1 MRFFI
6 LILITIS
13 LNACNIN
20 LPDYSSGCKQKGLED
35 KFKEV
40 YLYQILTPMP
50 SFYSY
55 IKYGFRDKVKFDVTN
70 VVETQ
75 ISENRNVRSCEATLG
90 IKLPIPVS
98 KTIPDDFRSWIMGLA
113 SGLYPAD
120 SQRSLQALTGEYS
133 ESDKI
138 EYISGRVKYTVS
150 KIIDAESDKKVDI
163 ALEIDKEI
171 FPALMYRL
179 NIIRIDDL
187 TKAFDSPSNQSKQIH
202 WNESQIR
209 EYLDDI
215 SKNPRNN
222 LAQEKCV
229 IEKVNN
235 EHASI
240 DSYMAWL
247 SFALMSMEDFKAKIF
262 YGANPTLQRWQKSM
276 TKITDTC
283 DQTAKQSVNDTQNT
297 NIQKNTNS
305 ESNVSLANLEKNQS
319 IVSKYFKKEVLP
331 TNVNNSS
338 VPSNNFSNNEESK
351 ISEKTKPNHGKLKS
365 IFEYKTNNSCTYKE
379 ESFERQVSLKV
390 NWDGKCKNGYINGNG
405 TLMTEDR
412 DSVVQVC
419 EGTYIDGWENGN
431 GKCTKNFNK
440 INLIYTATG
449 TFLNG
454 QLISGLNELESA
466 DGKVTIEGSFN
477 YFKNNDV
484 SGHGKIYYDNAEYLG
499 EFL

>member
-13 LNACNIN
+13 LNACNLN
-20 LPDYSSGCKQKGLED
+20 LLDNSSGCKQKGLED

-40 YLYQILTPMP
+40 YLYQIVTPAP

-55 IKYGFRDKVKFDVTN
+55 IKYGFWNKVKFDVTN
-70 VVETQ
+70 IVETQ

-113 SGLYPAD
+113 SGLYPGD

-163 ALEIDKEI
+163 ALTIDKEI

-222 LAQEKCV
+222 LAQEKCL

-235 EHASI
+235 AHASM

-247 SFALMSMEDFKAKIF
+247 SFAQMSMEDFKAKIF

-276 TKITDTC
+276 TTIIDSC
-283 DQTAKQSVNDTQNT
+283 EQNAKQSINDTQNI
-297 NIQKNTNS
+297 NIQKNANS
-305 ESNVSLANLEKNQS
+305 ESNASLANLEKKQS
-319 IVSKYFKKEVLP
+319 IVSKYFKKEILP
-331 TNVNNSS
+331 TNANSS
-338 VPSNNFSNNEESK
+338 SVSSNDFSNNEEKK
-351 ISEKTKPNHGKLKS
+351 ISEKTKL
-365 IFEYKTNNSCTYKE
+365 I
-379 ESFERQVSLKV
+379 Q
-390 NWDGKCKNGYINGNG
+390 
-405 TLMTEDR
+405 
-412 DSVVQVC
+412 
-419 EGTYIDGWENGN
+419 EN
-431 GKCTKNFNK
+431 
-440 INLIYTATG
+440 Y
-449 TFLNG
+449 
-454 QLISGLNELESA
+454 
-466 DGKVTIEGSFN
+466 
-477 YFKNNDV
+477 
-484 SGHGKIYYDNAEYLG
+484 
-499 EFL
+499 